1 MRNAVLRFAVSKSSE
16 ANKSENSD
24 LCRSVKMR
32 EPFYMDRLNGD
43 DRRKVRRL
51 LAQVL
56 VFYLSLVVL
65 LVVGSVVKESLSKGT
80 DVARRQTNTTSP

>member
-1 MRNAVLRFAVSKSSE
+1 
-16 ANKSENSD
+16 
-24 LCRSVKMR
+24 MR

-65 LVVGSVVKESLSKGT
+65 LVARFGGEGKPVQRDRCRSKADEHHIT
-80 DVARRQTNTTSP
+80 VMK